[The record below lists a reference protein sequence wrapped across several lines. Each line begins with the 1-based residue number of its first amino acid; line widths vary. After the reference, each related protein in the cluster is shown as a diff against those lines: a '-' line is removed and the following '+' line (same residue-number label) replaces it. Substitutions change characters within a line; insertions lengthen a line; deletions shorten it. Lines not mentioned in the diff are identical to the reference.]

1 MKTVKRTGIA
11 LALALLLTAPAAL
24 ADFANVQSN
33 MKAGKWAEA
42 AAELQEL
49 IDTSG
54 DWPDGH
60 YLLGTCYLQLR
71 KYDQA
76 VSEFD
81 KAIELNPDRFDYH
94 FRLALTWFTKKDYKQ
109 TINVLNKAEKLATG
123 PAQQAALAKYRG
135 LGYAYTGNSQAAV
148 ANLKK
153 AQPEK
158 DATVAGVLGKACY
171 QTGDYPCAIT
181 NLERAAT
188 KNSKDFELHH
198 LLGRSY
204 LISAIKESNEARKKQ
219 FYQGAVTW
227 AGKALALNA
236 SSREAKATLAKA
248 DLGAG
253 LFQDAERLFL
263 DLMRN
268 EPREC
273 THYLDLI
280 TTLREM
286 ERWDGVI
293 EMAGKVTGG
302 SATCDQDEKK
312 LAWAQAG
319 YAWLGKE
326 EENQPRDERR
336 RYLNEA
342 KAASK
347 TAMDMGAGSF
357 AKANYDT
364 AVENLA
370 RMDSNIQE
378 EQRAAAEERQQCI
391 ECLKVFDFQQKTV
404 AFLKETK
411 QPDADGDG
419 IADTADDCP
428 DTPPW
433 TLVDNKGCTDTS
445 PAATECN
452 KFLAKKDCQ
461 ELHGQE

>member
-11 LALALLLTAPAAL
+11 LALALLLIAPAAL
-24 ADFANVQSN
+24 ADFANVQTN
-33 MKAGKWAEA
+33 MKSGKWAEA

-94 FRLALTWFTKKDYKQ
+94 FRLALTWFTKKDYQQ

-135 LGYAYTGNSQAAV
+135 LGYAYTGNAQAAV
-148 ANLKK
+148 ANLKN

-158 DATVAGVLGKACY
+158 DADVAGVLGKACY
-171 QTGDYPCAIT
+171 QTGEYPCAIT
-181 NLERAAT
+181 NLERAVA
-188 KNSKDFELHH
+188 KSPQDFELNH

-204 LISAIKESNEARKKQ
+204 LVSAIKEGNEARKKQ
-219 FYQGAVTW
+219 YYQGAVKW
-227 AGKALALNA
+227 AGKALDLKGA
-236 SSREAKATLAKA
+236 SVEARETLAKA

-253 LFQDAERLFL
+253 RFQDAEGLFL
-263 DLMRN
+263 DLMKK
-268 EPREC
+268 EPNEC

-302 SATCDQDEKK
+302 GPSCNQDEKK

-319 YAWLGKE
+319 FAWLGKE
-326 EENQPRDERR
+326 EENQPREERR
-336 RYLNEA
+336 RYLTEA
-342 KAASK
+342 KEASQK
-347 TAMDMGAGSF
+347 ALDLGAGSF
-357 AKANYDT
+357 AKANLDT

-370 RMDSNIQE
+370 RIEANV
-378 EQRAAAEERQQCI
+378 AALNKKAEEERQQCL

-419 IADTADDCP
+419 IADGSDKCP
-428 DTPPW
+428 DTPAW
-433 TLVDNKGCTDTS
+433 TLVDKDGCTDKT

-452 KFLAKKDCQ
+452 TFLAKKDCQ
-461 ELHGQE
+461 ELHE